1 MPPGGVKPHKKRVVS
16 VQPNSRVTRSTKGVP
31 PSEIPVT
38 PASIPHVIQ
47 ADENVIQTLI
57 RTLIPSMK
65 AGSTTNSIIGLP
77 SLFALRFNDSTC

>member
-38 PASIPHVIQ
+38 PASIPHVVQ
-47 ADENVIQTLI
+47 ADENVANFDQNTDPLNEGKFHYKLNHWFTISVC
-57 RTLIPSMK
+57 P
-65 AGSTTNSIIGLP
+65 
-77 SLFALRFNDSTC
+77 